1 MFGGRKRRR
10 AVWTHVAAELGG
22 HHQLPTKWWRGDEN
36 ITATVRGVPVKLD
49 VYVVSTG
56 KSSQTYTRVAAA
68 YAHGPGPKMKVSKQG
83 FFAKLGKAMGM
94 QDIPTGDPVFDQAF
108 VLKSD
113 SIPIARRLWSD
124 EPRDRALPLADTW
137 ITSKPERLELTGYG
151 RWDDPVKMRGAIE
164 LVGVLAATD
173 IYGAAAL
180 AALGNVTQPAGERP
194 RAELDTGARVVVM
207 AEDRDDQLVMS
218 ARVYD
223 PIEHEPLTCEVEA
236 GRAELAS
243 KLSQAAQ
250 VHLAHVG
257 TGTLSIG
264 NTSAFLWRDLELDPE
279 RLRAGAE
286 LLGAIS
292 ASRGVYR

>member
-10 AVWTHVAAELGG
+10 AIWTEVASELGG
-22 HHQLPTKWWRGDEN
+22 THQLPTKWWRGDEN
-36 ITATVRGVPVKLD
+36 ITATVHGVPVKLD
-49 VYVVSTG
+49 VYVVSSG

-83 FFAKLGKAMGM
+83 FFSKLGKAIGM
-94 QDIPTGDPVFDQAF
+94 QDIPTGDAVFDATF

-113 SIPIARRLWSD
+113 NIPIARRLWSD
-124 EPRDRALPLADTW
+124 DPRAQALLLADTW
-137 ITSKPERLELTGYG
+137 ITSKPEKLELTGYG
-151 RWDDPVKMRGAIE
+151 RWDDPEKMRSAIE

-173 IYGAAAL
+173 IYGKVTL
-180 AALGNVTQPAGERP
+180 EQLGSVTQPDGERP

-207 AEDRDDQLVMS
+207 AEDRDDILVMS

-223 PIEHEPLTCEVEA
+223 PTEHEPMTFDVVD
-236 GRAELAS
+236 GRAELAT
-243 KLSQAAQ
+243 KLPQAAQ
-250 VHLAHVG
+250 VHLARVG

-264 NTSAFLWRDLELDPE
+264 NTSAFLWSSLELDPE
-279 RLRAGAE
+279 RLRAGAD

-292 ASRGVYR
+292 LRGGVYR